1 MEAATRLIL
10 TLVGISYTAEEVD
23 QTTGYFLG
31 GTLQIQYHGTLVVE
45 MVGNIAGIFKTLR
58 LYQYHLQL
66 CCSCNIDYFV
76 LLGRNIA
83 QIRHTST
90 SRFRVIIVI
99 ITVVGTIAD
108 EIEIIFLIVEFIVR
122 NADETLELIHY
133 THTLYFSL

>member
-1 MEAATRLIL
+1 
-10 TLVGISYTAEEVD
+10 
-23 QTTGYFLG
+23 
-31 GTLQIQYHGTLVVE
+31 